1 MNNNVIEDLARG
13 SVEAYNLGIK
23 IEQERIVKLIAG
35 LAVVNPAIAE
45 LIPLIK
51 KGA

>member
-1 MNNNVIEDLARG
+1 MNNNVIEDLAKG

-35 LAVVNPAIAE
+35 LAVVNPVIAE